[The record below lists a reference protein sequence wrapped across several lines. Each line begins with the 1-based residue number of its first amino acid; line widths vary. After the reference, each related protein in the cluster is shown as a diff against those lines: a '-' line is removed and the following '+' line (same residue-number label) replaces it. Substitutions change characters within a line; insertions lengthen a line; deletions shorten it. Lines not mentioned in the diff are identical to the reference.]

1 MKKNLRDRIL
11 IREPKE
17 QYLSIVAKSCPSLRV
32 LASNMLNTKHTK
44 HKKSP

>member
-17 QYLSIVAKSCPSLRV
+17 QYLSIVTKSCPSLRV
-32 LASNMLNTKHTK
+32 LASNMLNTKYTK